1 MHAQPGEAFL
11 TRLCLR
17 LEAQKAEVVA
27 QANAQKALLA
37 KEVKHLRS
45 ELDISQQRSISTAPA
60 PAATTEDQVRAISA
74 CVCASVHVL
83 LCVRESE
90 L

>member
-1 MHAQPGEAFL
+1 MYLH
-11 TRLCLR
+11 THYYS

-45 ELDISQQRSISTAPA
+45 ELDSSKSRGAAPLNTMA
-60 PAATTEDQVRAISA
+60 VSEDQV
-74 CVCASVHVL
+74 CMHVYIYIYIYIYIHTHTHIHT
-83 LCVRESE
+83 
-90 L
+90 